1 MSFWPIKE
9 KRYQDK
15 SEEYDMQYFP
25 KQGAYWKRYHPKKK
39 ASRWNLTSR
48 VVVWAVG
55 IICGAVALLFIG
67 CATKHLSY
75 SSIDANGKPY
85 TISADIAYLFT
96 DQNTSGFAAEIPG
109 GLKIMFDAQGSQ
121 AKTEFLTEVLKA
133 YNKVP

>member
-1 MSFWPIKE
+1 MTFWPIKE

-15 SEEYDMQYFP
+15 HNT
-25 KQGAYWKRYHPKKK
+25 YWKRYRPPKKP
-39 ASRWNLTSR
+39 ARWNLTS
-48 VVVWAVG
+48 V
-55 IICGAVALLFIG
+55 IIISLVIFVCIGVALLFGG

-109 GLKIMFDAQGSQ
+109 GLTITFDAQGSQ

-133 YNKVP
+133 YNK